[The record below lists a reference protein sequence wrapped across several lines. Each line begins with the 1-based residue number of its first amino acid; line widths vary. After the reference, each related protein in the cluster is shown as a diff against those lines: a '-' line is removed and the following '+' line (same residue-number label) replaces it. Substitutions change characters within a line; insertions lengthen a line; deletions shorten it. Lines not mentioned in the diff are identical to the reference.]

1 MMLCLLIKF
10 VLENYLIQA
19 NSFHVGYLHGSY
31 VTIFV
36 QLWLK
41 NPYRWTYLD
50 IMETVKRPYW
60 HMIYSGRM
68 ICKIYMSILIFSCS
82 D

>member
-1 MMLCLLIKF
+1 MLPLLIKF

-19 NSFHVGYLHGSY
+19 DRFHVGYLHVSY

-36 QLWLK
+36 ELCLK
-41 NPYRWTYLD
+41 NPYRRTYLD
-50 IMETVKRPYW
+50 ILETVKRPYW
-60 HMIYSGRM
+60 NMIYSGRV
-68 ICKIYMSILIFSCS
+68 ICKIYMSILIFSYS